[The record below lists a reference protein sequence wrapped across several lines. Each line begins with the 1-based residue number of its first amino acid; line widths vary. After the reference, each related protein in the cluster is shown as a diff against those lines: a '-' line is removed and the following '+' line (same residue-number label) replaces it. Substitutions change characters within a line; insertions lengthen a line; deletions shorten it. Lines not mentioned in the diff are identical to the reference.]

1 MSWNKNRDRLHEAA
15 FSSVK
20 AISKNKELTSSTGLS
35 QRPPVDKNIIIPLNN
50 NSSRGIIR
58 EIFSKFYIYFLN
70 IIFLKNIKYY
80 NGANVYKK
88 NVLKKIIKMKLSNSH
103 FFLAQVLIIAL
114 SFKNQ

>member
-1 MSWNKNRDRLHEAA
+1 MWLPGDNAHPTNDLNKIIKL
-15 FSSVK
+15 VK
-20 AISKNKELTSSTGLS
+20 QKN
-35 QRPPVDKNIIIPLNN
+35 KNIIIPLNN

-114 SFKNQ
+114 SFKNQYCYVNCSVNSQSI